1 MTAVR
6 KAVYPGSFD
15 PVHNGHLDV
24 IERISAMFDEVMVT
38 VFVNSSK
45 ASLFS
50 AEERS
55 SMVREATLHLPNV
68 RVEQSHDLLVR
79 YVRSCHARVI
89 VRGLRAVLDFDY
101 EFQFALMNKRMA
113 PEIDTLFILTN
124 ERYSYLSST
133 IIKELASYRA
143 DVSALVPL
151 ASERG
156 LADKFGKEVDRN
168 GQ

>member
-55 SMVREATLHLPNV
+55 AMVRESTSHLPNV
-68 RVEQSHDLLVR
+68 RVDQSNDLLVR
-79 YVRSCHARVI
+79 YVRSCQARVI

-113 PEIDTLFILTN
+113 PDIDTLFILTN

-143 DVSALVPL
+143 DVSALVPW

-156 LADKFGKEVDRN
+156 LVNKFGKEVGSN

>member
-1 MTAVR
+1 
-6 KAVYPGSFD
+6 
-15 PVHNGHLDV
+15 
-24 IERISAMFDEVMVT
+24 
-38 VFVNSSK
+38 
-45 ASLFS
+45 
-50 AEERS
+50 
-55 SMVREATLHLPNV
+55 MVREATLHLPNV

-79 YVRSCHARVI
+79 YVRSRHARVI

-156 LADKFGKEVDRN
+156 LVDKFGKEVDRN